1 MLFFYSIYSTHSHL
15 ASLKKNSTKNSNSL
29 ITNQLEQNRLFWFL
43 DTIKN
48 SHILC
53 IYAQI
58 DRT

>member
-1 MLFFYSIYSTHSHL
+1 MLFFYSFCSTHSHL
-15 ASLKKNSTKNSNSL
+15 ASLTKQHKNSNPL
-29 ITNQLEQNRLFWFL
+29 ITNQLEHPPVLIL

-48 SHILC
+48 SHILG